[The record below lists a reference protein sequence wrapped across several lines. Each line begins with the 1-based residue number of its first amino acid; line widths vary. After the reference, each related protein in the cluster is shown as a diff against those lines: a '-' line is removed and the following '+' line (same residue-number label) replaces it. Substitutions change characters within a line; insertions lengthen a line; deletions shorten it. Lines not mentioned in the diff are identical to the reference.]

1 MTLLLGMHYQIE
13 ISINMYDKKSGQI
26 KKYS

>member
-1 MTLLLGMHYQIE
+1 MTLSLEMHYQIE
-13 ISINMYDKKSGQI
+13 ISINMYDKKAGQI